1 MTRKDR
7 NVAVL
12 GAGSWGT
19 ALAMHCASI
28 GLSTHLWCRDPQMA
42 EQMRSGR
49 KNPRY
54 LRDCTLPVD
63 LQVGSD
69 LDRALAEAQ
78 LVLLVVPSAAMRE
91 LASRVHQS
99 PALHPQAK
107 LLAASKGICRDGLA
121 TPGCQLLDLW
131 PPVQVAALGGPSFA
145 LEVAQARPTAV
156 VVASPELSCAQ
167 TVQSWLS
174 GPTFRVYTSTDLLG
188 VEMAGALKNVVA
200 LAAGICDGAQLGH
213 NARAALLTRGLAE
226 MQRLTQAAGARPETL
241 WGLSGVGDLVLT
253 CTGGLS
259 RNRRVGFALGQGKV
273 LGEVLDDL
281 GMVAEGV
288 HTTQSAMELAAQ
300 LGVDMPIVSTVS
312 AILNENLPVHKAV
325 QRLMDRAMRSENGV
339 A

>member
-1 MTRKDR
+1 MSQKDP

-19 ALAMHCASI
+19 ALALHCAAI
-28 GLSTHLWCRDPQMA
+28 GLCTRLWCRDAQMA
-42 EQMRSGR
+42 QEMQATR

-54 LRDCTLPVD
+54 LKDCELPESLTV
-63 LQVGSD
+63 SAD
-69 LDRALAEAQ
+69 LDAVLAGAQ

-91 LASRVHQS
+91 LGTRVHQS
-99 PALHPQAK
+99 SALASDAK
-107 LLAASKGICRDGLA
+107 ILAASKGICADGLA
-121 TPGCQLLDLW
+121 TPGAQLLELW
-131 PPVQVAALGGPSFA
+131 PPEQVAALGGPSFA
-145 LEVAQARPTAV
+145 LEVAQSRPTAV
-156 VVASPELSCAQ
+156 VVASSTKACAQ
-167 TVQSWLS
+167 AIQGWLS
-174 GPTFRVYTSTDLLG
+174 GPNFRVYTSTDLLG
-188 VEMAGALKNVVA
+188 VELAGALKNVIA

-226 MQRLTQAAGARPETL
+226 MQRLAQAAGARPETL

-259 RNRRVGFALGQGKV
+259 RNRKVGLALGQGKA
-273 LGEVLDDL
+273 LSQVLDEL

-288 HTTQSAMELAAQ
+288 HTTQSALALAAK
-300 LGVDMPIVSTVS
+300 LGVEMPIVETVS
-312 AILNENLPVHKAV
+312 AILNENLAVKTAV